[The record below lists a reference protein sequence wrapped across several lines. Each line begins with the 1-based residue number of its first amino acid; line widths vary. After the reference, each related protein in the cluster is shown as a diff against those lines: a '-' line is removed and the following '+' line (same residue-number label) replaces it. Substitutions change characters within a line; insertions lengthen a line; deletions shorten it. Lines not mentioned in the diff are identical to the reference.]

1 MRIAIIG
8 YGKMGKEIEKIALER
23 GHSISAKI
31 TSNSSD
37 SEMDSV
43 KESDVAIEFSNPES
57 AVKNIEFCSKNQTPL
72 VVGTTG
78 WYSDFDGI
86 KKKIEQDKSAL
97 FYATNFSMG
106 VNIFWKANEYLA
118 KIMNSYPAYN
128 VEMEEIH
135 HTQKLDAPSGTAIT
149 TAEKII
155 ENIDRKSEWQL
166 EHENQND
173 QLKII
178 AKREP
183 NVPGTHEVFYNS
195 KIDSIS
201 IKHAAHSRKGFALGS
216 ILAAEF
222 IVDKKGVYS
231 MNDLLN
237 FLK

>member
-1 MRIAIIG
+1 MKIALIG
-8 YGKMGKEIEKIALER
+8 YGKMGKEIEKIVLER

-37 SEMDSV
+37 SDMDSV

-57 AVKNIEFCSKNQTPL
+57 AVKNIAFCSKNQIPV

-78 WYSDFDGI
+78 WYSDFDAI
-86 KKKIEQDKSAL
+86 KEKIEQDKSAL
-97 FYATNFSMG
+97 FHATNFSMG

-118 KIMNSYPAYN
+118 KMMNSYPAYN

-166 EHENQND
+166 DHKNQND

-195 KIDSIS
+195 EIDSIS
-201 IKHAAHSRKGFALGS
+201 IKHTAHSRKGFALGS
-216 ILAAEF
+216 VLAAEF

-231 MNDLLN
+231 MNNLLN
-237 FLK
+237 F

>member
-1 MRIAIIG
+1 MKIAIIG

-23 GHSISAKI
+23 GHFISAKI
-31 TSNSSD
+31 TSSQ
-37 SEMDSV
+37 SEFGQHELAD
-43 KESDVAIEFSNPES
+43 SDVAIEFTKPES
-57 AVKNIEFCSKNQTPL
+57 AVRNIKVCSENHLPV

-78 WYSDFDGI
+78 WYDQFEAI
-86 KKKIEQDKSAL
+86 QENIAVNKSAL

-149 TAEKII
+149 TAEKIVS
-155 ENIDRKSEWQL
+155 NLDRKNTWKL
-166 EHENQND
+166 DNENDKNE
-173 QLKII
+173 LKII

-195 KIDSIS
+195 DIDSIS
-201 IKHAAHSRKGFALGS
+201 IKHTAHNRKGFALGS
-216 ILAAEF
+216 VLAAEF
-222 IVDKKGVYS
+222 LANKKGIFT
-231 MNDLLN
+231 MNDLLK
-237 FLK
+237 F